1 MALDKRSY
9 YILLS
14 VPNCIFL
21 ADRVVALLSE
31 RGQGSVTADEMCAA
45 ALYISPSAE
54 EMTEKNGAKLK
65 KVVRE
70 IASIVAV
77 SAERHRPAQRQAV
90 SCSGTV
96 VSEYRETPSERE
108 IYTSSR

>member
-14 VPNCIFL
+14 VHNCIFS

-31 RGQGSVTADEMCAA
+31 RGQGSVTADEMCAE
-45 ALYISPSAE
+45 ALYISPS
-54 EMTEKNGAKLK
+54 MTEKNGAKLK

-77 SAERHRPAQRQAV
+77 SAERHRPAAQKQAV
-90 SCSGTV
+90 SCSRKV
-96 VSEYRETPSERE
+96 VLEHRETPSERKNLHFF
-108 IYTSSR
+108 

>member
-14 VPNCIFL
+14 VHNCIFS
-21 ADRVVALLSE
+21 ADRVVALLSG
-31 RGQGSVTADEMCAA
+31 RGQGNVTADEMCAA
-45 ALYISPSAE
+45 ALYISPSVE
-54 EMTEKNGAKLK
+54 EMTEKNGAKMK

-77 SAERHRPAQRQAV
+77 SAERHGLAHKQAV

-96 VSEYRETPSERE
+96 VL
-108 IYTSSR
+108 

>member
-1 MALDKRSY
+1 MASDKRSY

-14 VPNCIFL
+14 VHNCIFP

-31 RGQGSVTADEMCAA
+31 RGQGSVTADEMCAE
-45 ALYISPSAE
+45 ALYISPSVE

-77 SAERHRPAQRQAV
+77 SAERHRPAHKQAV

-96 VSEYRETPSERE
+96 VSEHRETPSERK
-108 IYTSSR
+108 IYTSSI

>member
-14 VPNCIFL
+14 IHNCIFP

-31 RGQGSVTADEMCAA
+31 RGQGSVTADEMCAE
-45 ALYISPSAE
+45 ALYISPS
-54 EMTEKNGAKLK
+54 MTEKNGAKLK

-77 SAERHRPAQRQAV
+77 SAERHRPAHKQAV
-90 SCSGTV
+90 SCSRTV
-96 VSEYRETPSERE
+96 VSEHRETPSERK